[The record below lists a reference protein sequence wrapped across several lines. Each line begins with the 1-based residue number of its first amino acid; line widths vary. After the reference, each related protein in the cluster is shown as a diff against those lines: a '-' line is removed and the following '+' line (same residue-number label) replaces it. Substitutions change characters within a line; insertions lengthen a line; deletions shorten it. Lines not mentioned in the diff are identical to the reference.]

1 MAMSYEI
8 SIAANVAA
16 ISPAVDAIMAR
27 IHQEHARAK
36 EIEFAIETALRESL
50 ANAVLHGCKANSAM
64 RVHCKVSCDSDGTVH
79 ITVRDPGNGF
89 DPAALTDPLH
99 DENLSADHGRGVYLI
114 RKLMDEVH
122 FADGGREVRMKK
134 L

>member
-1 MAMSYEI
+1 MTMRYEI
-8 SIAANVAA
+8 SIAGNVSA

-27 IHQEHARAK
+27 LHREHARAT

-64 RVHCKVSCDSDGTVH
+64 RVHCEVSCDADGAVH
-79 ITVRDPGNGF
+79 IIVRDPGSGF
-89 DPAALTDPLH
+89 DPDSLSDPLH
-99 DENLSADHGRGVYLI
+99 EENLAADHGRGVYLI

-122 FADGGREVRMKK
+122 YTDGGRVVRMKK
-134 L
+134 R

>member
-1 MAMSYEI
+1 MTMRYEI
-8 SIAANVAA
+8 SIAGNVSA
-16 ISPAVDAIMAR
+16 ISPAVDAIMVR
-27 IHQEHARAK
+27 LHEEHARAK

-64 RVHCKVSCDSDGTVH
+64 RVHCNVSSDADGAVH
-79 ITVRDPGNGF
+79 IIVRDSGSGF
-89 DPAALTDPLH
+89 DPEALSDPLH
-99 DENLSADHGRGVYLI
+99 EENLAADHGRGVYLI

-134 L
+134 